1 MRMVRGMLAGLLL
14 ATLLGGCGAIH
25 KLPDITDIERKNAV
39 EEIGSAGA
47 DLTPSGR
54 PATENAKM
62 VSEVAARLQAA
73 VEPVCTHAGRE
84 TCTFAITFKKADT
97 FNAYATGANR
107 IIMFDGFVRVLE
119 SEDECAAVMAHEMG
133 HHIADHIEQGQTN
146 AAIGGTISMVLVT
159 ALQAAIGAYGGYT
172 SYSDTRRSLRDAQK
186 LGEGIGALSFSKEHE
201 READYIAAYILK
213 RAGYD
218 LVAARKV
225 WMRLTKASGKTETDL
240 FSTHPA
246 GPDRL
251 AAWDKAVAEVEASA
265 ALLPVLLK

>member
-1 MRMVRGMLAGLLL
+1 MHIVRCMLAGLLL

-25 KLPDITDIERKNAV
+25 RLPDISDLDRKKAI
-39 EEIGSAGA
+39 EEIDAAGA
-47 DLTPSGR
+47 ELAPSER
-54 PATENAKM
+54 SVTDNAKM
-62 VSEVAARLQAA
+62 VSEVSARLRAA
-73 VEPVCTHAGRE
+73 VEPVCAHAGHE
-84 TCTFAITFKKADT
+84 SCTFDVVFRDKDT
-97 FNAYATGANR
+97 FNAYATGTNR

-119 SEDECAAVMAHEMG
+119 SEDECAAVLAHEMG
-133 HHIADHIEQGQTN
+133 HHIAGHIEKTRTN
-146 AAIGGTISMVLVT
+146 AAIGSAISMVLVT
-159 ALQAAIGAYGGYT
+159 ALQVAVGAYGGPS
-172 SYSDTRRSLRDAQK
+172 SYSDTQRTLQDAQK

-225 WMRLTKASGKTETDL
+225 WMRLTRASGKTESDL

-246 GPDRL
+246 GPERL

-265 ALLPVLLK
+265 DLLPVLVR